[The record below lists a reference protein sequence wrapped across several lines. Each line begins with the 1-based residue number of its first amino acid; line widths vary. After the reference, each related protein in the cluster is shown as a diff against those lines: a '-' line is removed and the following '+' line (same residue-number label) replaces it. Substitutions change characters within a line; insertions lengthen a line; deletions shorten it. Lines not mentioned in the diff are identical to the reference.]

1 MHIDFNESRFQIY
14 WALQEG
20 VFGGSTP
27 QGPLIK
33 DVKETLSRYIEE
45 LDQKEKQTLVQE
57 MLDKKN
63 GVGDKDWSEIV
74 EDYDLECSPDT
85 LRKAGVGVKL
95 ASDAGMGFD
104 KVAQD
109 SVDRNFVERQKMY
122 DIQRG
127 IKKDMRE
134 FSRTELICEQ
144 IREAIKSLP
153 KIELPK
159 TKVFPKNEG
168 ANKELVVGF
177 GDFHYGADFQVLGL
191 YGEILNTYN
200 SYVFE
205 KRMAM
210 LMNYI
215 VQIVQKEKPEQVTLM
230 IVGDMLDGILR
241 PSQLQRLEYGVVES
255 AMRLAETLAQWLAD
269 LADIIQIPIRVC
281 AVRGNHGEIR
291 PLGTKA
297 GQFPEENMERIVMH
311 YLRARFDQESLVW
324 IVENDAPMTMIVDVC
339 GYKFLLTHGQGVNIE
354 SMAKDSVN
362 LYNKPIDVF
371 MVGHLH
377 KGQTFQSG
385 IMQNS
390 NVYVERVPSI
400 CGMDPYAQSKGYGGV
415 AGATA
420 ILMEEGY
427 GRRCVYPL
435 VLK

>member
-1 MHIDFNESRFQIY
+1 MIVPRASTHKGC
-14 WALQEG
+14 EG
-20 VFGGSTP
+20 N
-27 QGPLIK
+27 
-33 DVKETLSRYIEE
+33 LSRYIEE
-45 LDQKEKQTLVQE
+45 LGQTEKQTLVQE

-63 GVGDKDWSEIV
+63 GIVDKDWSEIV
-74 EDYDLECSPDT
+74 EDYDLECSPET

-95 ASDAGMGFD
+95 ASDAGMSFN
-104 KVAQD
+104 VEVQE

-127 IKKDMRE
+127 IRKDMRE
-134 FSRTELICEQ
+134 FSRTELICEH
-144 IREAIKSLP
+144 IRESIKALP

-159 TKVFPKNEG
+159 IKDTPKNSG
-168 ANKELVVGF
+168 AKCELVVGL

-191 YGEILNTYN
+191 YGEIMNTYN

-210 LMNYI
+210 LLNYI
-215 VQIVQKEKPEQVTLM
+215 CQITEKEKPEQVTLM
-230 IVGDMLDGILR
+230 IVGDMLDGMLR

-255 AMRLAETLAQWLAD
+255 AMHLAETLTQWLVD
-269 LADIIQIPIRVC
+269 LVDIIKIPVRVC

-311 YLRARFDQESLVW
+311 YLRARFEDESLVW
-324 IVENDAPMTMIVDVC
+324 IVENDAPMTMMVDVC
-339 GYKFLLTHGQGVNIE
+339 GYQFMLTHGQGVNIE
-354 SMAKDSVN
+354 SMARDSVN

-385 IMQNS
+385 IMPNS

-400 CGMDPYAQSKGYGGV
+400 CGIDPYAQSKGYGAA

-427 GRRCVYPL
+427 GRRCVYPI